1 MTTVTDMEFKRRV
14 SDFIDEPP
22 LESVYITKHGKRV
35 AALINAV
42 ELERLIT
49 TLDNRQSYYIK
60 DLPQEAIRAILSGP
74 QLPVR
79 PWLDHLMD

>member
-1 MTTVTDMEFKRRV
+1 MTTVTDMEFKSRV
-14 SDFIDEPP
+14 SYFIDEPSQEP
-22 LESVYITKHGKRV
+22 VYITKHGKRV

-49 TLDNRQSYYIK
+49 TLDNRQSYYVK
-60 DLPQEAIRAILSGP
+60 DLPQDAIRANKGGP
-74 QLPVR
+74 QFPVR